1 MSVAIRAL
9 RLLLYS
15 PFVHSYLLKHQF
27 ILDIV
32 VLDVVI
38 FCAGLLLIWGG
49 SRLESLLPVERK
61 NIIKELIV
69 ERQTM
74 KISELSKEIGVSEM
88 TIHRDIKP
96 LIEEGFI
103 AKTYGG
109 ITVAESGTK
118 ANFASNQCD
127 YCHREVNERFSY
139 RLILSDNNFVTACC
153 AHCGL
158 LEYRQLGDQVTHAI
172 CRDFM
177 MQTTI
182 SAQLAWYV
190 MDTSIQVGCC
200 QPQVL
205 TFERKDHADKF
216 VKGFNGEVYSF
227 TAALEVIN
235 SKMCGTKHSC
245 DH

>member
-1 MSVAIRAL
+1 M
-9 RLLLYS
+9 
-15 PFVHSYLLKHQF
+15 
-27 ILDIV
+27 
-32 VLDVVI
+32 
-38 FCAGLLLIWGG
+38 
-49 SRLESLLPVERK
+49 ESLLPVERK
-61 NIIKELIV
+61 HIIKEWIV

-103 AKTYGG
+103 VKTYGG
-109 ITVAESGTK
+109 ITIAESGNK
-118 ANFASNQCD
+118 AKSSLNQCD
-127 YCHREVNERFSY
+127 YCHREVNDRFSY
-139 RLILSDNNFVTACC
+139 RLFLADNNFVTACC

-182 SAQLAWYV
+182 SALLAWYV
-190 MDTSIQVGCC
+190 MDTTIQVGCC

-216 VKGFNGEVYSF
+216 VRGFGGKVYNF

-235 SKMCGTKHSC
+235 SKMCGTNHSC